1 MARKS
6 LKEETSPI
14 TTNSLLIRKMRS
26 DALRD
31 DPRAHIL
38 LAPPGTNPADYVQVP
53 TGPRGGGPRRG
64 AGGRGRGGGR
74 RGRRGGQGAEARMD
88 ID

>member
-1 MARKS
+1 
-6 LKEETSPI
+6 
-14 TTNSLLIRKMRS
+14 MRS

-53 TGPRGGGPRRG
+53 TGPRAGGLRRG
-64 AGGRGRGGGR
+64 VGGRGRGGGR
-74 RGRRGGQGAEARMD
+74 RGRRGGQGPEARMD
-88 ID
+88 TD